1 MTDEQTRHQE
11 LVARINRI
19 FLRNGLTGQ
28 SMAALAKAVG
38 VSRGKLYLYFSSRD
52 AVVSAVVDQFV
63 ALANAQGQAPAAAW
77 TVQALP
83 HWLLTELMLLGSN
96 SPVFLADLAHA
107 YPEQQRRVEAALHA
121 WEERLAAYLNEGMAR
136 GVFHTID
143 VALFLAMIR
152 KTADG
157 LNRPAQIGANGAKPV
172 LKHLLRILTLAL
184 LDEAPAK
191 KLLTQAVTQR
201 AVTALA
207 GELTVLYQQ

>member
-19 FLRNGLTGQ
+19 FLRNGLAGQ

-52 AVVSAVVDQFV
+52 EVVAAVVDQYV
-63 ALANAQGQAPAAAW
+63 ALANAQGRVPAAKW

-83 HWLLTELMLLGSN
+83 HWLLTELMLLGSS
-96 SPVFLADLAHA
+96 SPVFVTDLGHA
-107 YPEQQRRVEAALHA
+107 YPAQQRRVEAALSE
-121 WEERLAAYLNEGMAR
+121 WEARLAAYLNEGMAR
-136 GVFHTID
+136 GVFHTVD
-143 VALFLAMIR
+143 VSLFLTMIR
-152 KTADG
+152 KTAEG
-157 LNRPAQIGANGAKPV
+157 LYLPAQGGSEGAKPV
-172 LKHLLRILTLAL
+172 LKHLLRILTLVV

-191 KLLTQAVTQR
+191 RLLTREPTQR

-207 GELTVLYQQ
+207 SQLSALYQQ